1 MTSYMYNP
9 SKKVTELL
17 SKFLEFDPEQLQL
30 GVWSG
35 DLVLANVNL
44 REDALYSKINRMK
57 KSPSGRDPLKL
68 KLVEGK
74 IGLLRIQIP
83 WKRLVWG
90 KGDVIIDIKDVNAV
104 VGFETREETEARQ
117 AAAAAATSEEETKDD
132 SQQEGYD
139 DDDAPVQCSKEFRDA
154 KQKVLAE
161 AEERLMEGQYLASWL
176 AQMMKNE
183 LNVDKDANQEVEEK
197 IAKGFEKWMKKASS
211 NIVWR
216 FLSGLQV
223 NIEGFK
229 LVVVQDNIEVGVI
242 MPNTRVHSGKK
253 GENMSNN
260 NNNLARAS
268 SGLVENEAAD
278 NKSTNNGGAIEP
290 ANMEDAEVGNTIEK
304 TIEATGVSVFA
315 RRQPMLQIDT
325 GGPQRQPHH
334 QSAALLPDDY
344 ILRPIDF
351 VFSLNFFYP
360 HEDQQ
365 RKRKNDSEGVQGGSP
380 DNTTAGGETSVA
392 SSKRRRGKREKHP
405 KQGSSMDGT
414 AETDVGSSFAPDHL
428 AMQRQRSGWTQ
439 DSNEFGTVGESSAS
453 RGPGLARSQTAKG
466 LRRNEGI
473 PGINRTQFHRRA
485 QSGFRSAP
493 LVRPDD
499 LGSVYASV
507 MAESVQLTPKLA
519 LSVNCGEIKL
529 LCSSQ
534 HLDTM
539 NNFFACGA
547 RMRNGRPT
555 CTIAEV
561 LAKGDK
567 TTNKRGSAGIDDTQ
581 NSHHLPGHQRNFPS
595 RRMSLG
601 MGIRNEVAAKAIS
614 RRSRVVRSWWHYAYS
629 VVAYEIQKRKRRRDN
644 FRDKYVSFDWDRQ
657 KRKRKE
663 YVNLY
668 LSLHL
673 DVGQHVDCDA
683 SVQSPGAEELL
694 RIEDDLPIE
703 QILLYRSIGRALHQH
718 EMQSMPSSLEILY
731 NDYTIDLTSA
741 HRRAS
746 IASSGGGTN
755 ELAMSKRL
763 SMHDHRLKSSP
774 GEDEE
779 ENLLSMIGQRCDN
792 NRKYRSYL
800 SQDNVELFHDP
811 SSLVKAP
818 IIPNEEDKKEPYPN
832 VRDTSAGAGTDSGAP
847 DNQQDSKLSFSY
859 DDYSEEM
866 EAEPEEAPKAAPRSR
881 RKVDNTDRTVRT
893 MMTSKSAMAGTI
905 MENMTQAES
914 QSKGGAKISFS
925 LVFRSVELMLVADE
939 RNAPAMVRPSS
950 KMSVADSSSSDDVS
964 ELSFLSEEDFFR
976 EQESAPA
983 AAVEE
988 EAHEKPMLSS
998 TDFLLFGLPKNMLL
1012 HIILSP
1018 LRCTLLGRA
1027 GASKNINFTVGTIT
1041 ASGGSDGNLVAIGS
1055 RASPTPVPVVS
1066 LSKKDSGSSHERKYR
1081 FNAPSATGPKE
1092 AVTFSLVINDG
1103 QKLLQADVSKVYLNL
1118 DVPLLMK
1125 LADFPSAPNEGNP
1138 TRMLPK
1144 SHREEARFF
1153 ILRENPPSKLTEI
1166 NSSIRIH
1173 GVDVSMPVDAV
1184 GQTAEN
1190 LDSSDSSDS
1199 GSFGQPERNVP
1210 SAHFSAKI
1218 IEMYS
1223 GTAVND
1229 LCNTETVAQ
1238 VGSLAMLDVEELVSS
1253 RGTLSSHHAVRH
1265 LLILCS
1271 WESMPSL
1278 FLTYFFWYACC
1289 R

>member
-1 MTSYMYNP
+1 MYNP

-35 DLVLANVNL
+35 DLVLTNVNL
-44 REDALYSKINRMK
+44 REDAVYGKINRMK

-90 KGDVIIDIKDVNAV
+90 KGDVIIDIKGVNAV
-104 VGFETREETEARQ
+104 VGFETRGETEARQ
-117 AAAAAATSEEETKDD
+117 AAAAATAEEEMKDD
-132 SQQEGYD
+132 SHQEGNED
-139 DDDAPVQCSKEFRDA
+139 DDKPVQYSKEFRDA

-229 LVVVQDNIEVGVI
+229 LVVVQDKIEVGLI

-253 GENMSNN
+253 RENTSNN
-260 NNNLARAS
+260 NNINLARAS
-268 SGLVENEAAD
+268 SGLVENEATD
-278 NKSTNNGGAIEP
+278 NKSTNNGAAMEP
-290 ANMEDAEVGNTIEK
+290 TNMEDAEVGNTIEK

-315 RRQPMLQIDT
+315 RRQPMLHLDN
-325 GGPQRQPHH
+325 GGPQHQAQHH
-334 QSAALLPDDY
+334 SAALLPDDY
-344 ILRPIDF
+344 VLRPIDF
-351 VFSLNFFYP
+351 SFSLNFFYP

-365 RKRKNDSEGVQGGSP
+365 RKRKNDSEGAQGGSP
-380 DNTTAGGETSVA
+380 DNTTAGGDTSVA

-405 KQGSSMDGT
+405 KQGASMDGT
-414 AETDVGSSFAPDHL
+414 AETDVGSSFAPDNL
-428 AMQRQRSGWTQ
+428 AVQRQRSGWTQ

-453 RGPGLARSQTAKG
+453 RRPSLARKSTQKG
-466 LRRNEGI
+466 IKRNEGI

-519 LSVNCGEIKL
+519 LSMNCGEIKL

-561 LAKGDK
+561 LAKGEK
-567 TTNKRGSAGIDDTQ
+567 TTNKRTSAGIDDTQ
-581 NSHHLPGHQRNFPS
+581 NSHHLSGHQRSFPS

-614 RRSRVVRSWWHYAYS
+614 RRSRVVRSWWHYAYN

-657 KRKRKE
+657 KQKRKE

-673 DVGQHVDCDA
+673 DVGQHVDCDT
-683 SVQSPGAEELL
+683 SVQLPGAEELL

-718 EMQSMPSSLEILY
+718 EIQSMPSSLEVLY
-731 NDYTIDLTSA
+731 NDYTIDPTVTQ
-741 HRRAS
+741 RRAS
-746 IASSGGGTN
+746 IVSSGGETN
-755 ELAMSKRL
+755 ELAMNKRL
-763 SMHDHRLKSSP
+763 SMHDFGLKSSP
-774 GEDEE
+774 DEDEE

-792 NRKYRSYL
+792 SRKYRAYL

-818 IIPNEEDKKEPYPN
+818 VIPNEEEKEEPYAN
-832 VRDTSAGAGTDSGAP
+832 VRDTSAGVGTDSGAP
-847 DNQQDSKLSFSY
+847 DNLQDSKLSFSN

-866 EAEPEEAPKAAPRSR
+866 EAEPKEAPKSR

-905 MENMTQAES
+905 MENMTQAET

-925 LVFRSVELMLVADE
+925 FVFKSVELMLVADE
-939 RNAPAMVRPSS
+939 RNAPAMARPSS
-950 KMSVADSSSSDDVS
+950 KMSMDDSSSSDDVS

-988 EAHEKPMLSS
+988 ETHEKPMLSS

-1027 GASKNINFTVGTIT
+1027 GASKNINFTVGSII
-1041 ASGGSDGNLVAIGS
+1041 ASGGGDGNLIAIGS

-1066 LSKKDSGSSHERKYR
+1066 LSKKESGSSHERNNR
-1081 FNAPSATGPKE
+1081 FNAPSSTGPKE

-1103 QKLLQADVSKVYLNL
+1103 QKLLQADVSKVHLNL
-1118 DVPLLMK
+1118 DVPLLIK

-1138 TRMLPK
+1138 TRTLPK
-1144 SHREEARFF
+1144 SHREEARSF

-1184 GQTAEN
+1184 GQAVDN

-1229 LCNTETVAQ
+1229 LCNTETVAR

-1253 RGTLSSHHAVRH
+1253 RGTLSSHHCV
-1265 LLILCS
+1265 S
-1271 WESMPSL
+1271 YL
-1278 FLTYFFWYACC
+1278 FV
-1289 R
+1289 